1 MVQTYSNERLYEIAH
16 ENYQTLL
23 FHCSMLQAEGYW
35 TQPEMVLRQTIEE
48 TLDLHLQSLL
58 LIFAVNNCHYSET
71 EHQFLLSLV
80 THNMLQ
86 LPDMYQDTTAE
97 ALQNAE
103 RILKMPPILLQLCSL
118 RDKNT
123 GSKSAEMFF
132 DTMLNILMSMAYL
145 NDCHSNYLIEFIHNY
160 YQSIRVFVDDFA
172 GDYDIVDEQFLLDK
186 VKTKEFETGHFFT
199 NPTYEVS
206 EEETAEQED
215 FSTRLP
221 EAEESPVADSLARAK
236 RFGRKHDITP
246 SDMAAEEAEN
256 STKAIEK
263 EDTPDKDAIQ
273 KEIATAKAAWK
284 AAKLEK
290 LIGELN
296 NLVGLENVKSE
307 VSSLVNLIRV
317 RKMREEHNMPVS
329 DMSYHMVF
337 TGNPGT
343 GKTTV
348 ARIVASIYKELGILS
363 KGTFVE
369 TDRSGLVA
377 GYIGQTALKVTEV
390 VNSAIGGVLFIDEAY
405 ALAGRNVTNDY
416 GTEAIDTLVKLMEDN
431 RNDLVVIVA
440 GYNEEMQEFLKSNT
454 GLISRFNKFIE
465 FEDYSDE
472 ELIQILINM
481 FDTTCMHITDDAIE
495 QVRSDIQSMPSEKK
509 MEFGNARGVRN
520 VYEKIIV
527 NQANRVICIPSPTSD
542 DLAMILLE
550 DVMNVI

>member
-1 MVQTYSNERLYEIAH
+1 MVQAYSNERLYEIAH

-35 TQPEMVLRQTIEE
+35 TQPEMVLRQSIEE

-58 LIFAVNNCHYSET
+58 LVFAVNNYHYCEA
-71 EHQFLLSLV
+71 EHQFMLSV
-80 THNMLQ
+80 VKHNMLQ
-86 LPDMYQDTTAE
+86 LPEHYQDATEE
-97 ALQNAE
+97 ALHNAE
-103 RILKMPPILLQLCSL
+103 RVLKMPPILLQLCSL
-118 RDKNT
+118 RDKIT
-123 GSKSAEMFF
+123 GSHSAEMFF

-145 NDCHSNYLIEFIHNY
+145 NDSHAQYLVEFIHNY
-160 YQSIRVFVDDFA
+160 YQTIRVFVNDFA
-172 GDYDIVDEQFLLDK
+172 GDYDVVDEKFLLDK
-186 VKTKEFETGHFFT
+186 VKHKEFETVHFFA
-199 NPTYEVS
+199 NPTDELAEPEVVVEI
-206 EEETAEQED
+206 EE
-215 FSTRLP
+215 
-221 EAEESPVADSLARAK
+221 
-236 RFGRKHDITP
+236 HDIHS
-246 SDMAAEEAEN
+246 SDVAVEEAE
-256 STKAIEK
+256 APIEVTAK
-263 EDTPDKDAIQ
+263 EAFAEKDLLIEAPDKQDIPDKDTIQ
-273 KEIATAKAAWK
+273 KEIASAKAAWK

-296 NLVGLENVKSE
+296 HLVGLNNVKAE

-440 GYNEEMQEFLKSNT
+440 G
-454 GLISRFNKFIE
+454 
-465 FEDYSDE
+465 
-472 ELIQILINM
+472 
-481 FDTTCMHITDDAIE
+481 
-495 QVRSDIQSMPSEKK
+495 
-509 MEFGNARGVRN
+509 
-520 VYEKIIV
+520 
-527 NQANRVICIPSPTSD
+527 
-542 DLAMILLE
+542 
-550 DVMNVI
+550 

>member
-1 MVQTYSNERLYEIAH
+1 MVQAYSNERLYEIAR

-58 LIFAVNNCHYSET
+58 LVFAVNSYHYFESEH
-71 EHQFLLSLV
+71 EFMLSIV
-80 THNMLQ
+80 TNNMLQ
-86 LPDMYQDTTAE
+86 LPEQYQDTTDKAFD
-97 ALQNAE
+97 NAE

-123 GSKSAEMFF
+123 GSNSAEMFF

-145 NDCHSNYLIEFIHNY
+145 NDGHSKYLIEFIHNY
-160 YQSIRVFVDDFA
+160 YQSIRVFVNDFA
-172 GDYDIVDEQFLLDK
+172 GDYDLVDEDFLLHK
-186 VKTKEFETGHFFT
+186 VKSKEFETGHFYD
-199 NPTYEVS
+199 NHLEKIS
-206 EEETAEQED
+206 ESA
-215 FSTRLP
+215 LMP
-221 EAEESPVADSLARAK
+221 EESPVAGSLARAK
-236 RFGRKHDITP
+236 RFGKKHEITP
-246 SDMAAEEAEN
+246 CDTATEN
-256 STKAIEK
+256 DQTTA
-263 EDTPDKDAIQ
+263 DTHSSLDKSVVQ
-273 KEIATAKAAWK
+273 KEIASAKAAWK

-290 LIGELN
+290 LVDELN
-296 NLVGLENVKSE
+296 HLVGLDNVKSE

-317 RKMREEHNMPVS
+317 RKMRQEHNMPVS

-405 ALAGRNVTNDY
+405 ALTGRNVANDY

-440 GYNEEMQEFLKSNT
+440 GYKEEMQEFLKSNT

-481 FDTTCMHITDDAIE
+481 FDTTCMHVSEDAIE
-495 QVRSDIQSMPSEKK
+495 QLRSDIRNMPSEKR
-509 MEFGNARGVRN
+509 MAFGNARGVRN

-527 NQANRVICIPSPTSD
+527 NQANRVVCIPSPTSE
-542 DLAMILLE
+542 DLAMVLLE
-550 DVMNVI
+550 DVLNAV

>member
-1 MVQTYSNERLYEIAH
+1 MSGSLFISCEIRREANNVSIILRDISKKIDEKNFDISQYSQNIESIGISVPGTVSENKIIKSVNLGI
-16 ENYQTLL
+16 ENY
-23 FHCSMLQAEGYW
+23 
-35 TQPEMVLRQTIEE
+35 
-48 TLDLHLQSLL
+48 DLAGNL
-58 LIFAVNNCHYSET
+58 
-71 EHQFLLSLV
+71 
-80 THNMLQ
+80 
-86 LPDMYQDTTAE
+86 
-97 ALQNAE
+97 E

-123 GSKSAEMFF
+123 GSNSAEMFF

-145 NDCHSNYLIEFIHNY
+145 NDSHTTYLIEFIHNY

-206 EEETAEQED
+206 AEETAEQED

-221 EAEESPVADSLARAK
+221 EAEESPVADYLARAK

-246 SDMAAEEAEN
+246 SDIAAEEAEN

-363 KGTFVE
+363 KG
-369 TDRSGLVA
+369 
-377 GYIGQTALKVTEV
+377 I
-390 VNSAIGGVLFIDEAY
+390 
-405 ALAGRNVTNDY
+405 
-416 GTEAIDTLVKLMEDN
+416 
-431 RNDLVVIVA
+431 
-440 GYNEEMQEFLKSNT
+440 
-454 GLISRFNKFIE
+454 
-465 FEDYSDE
+465 
-472 ELIQILINM
+472 
-481 FDTTCMHITDDAIE
+481 
-495 QVRSDIQSMPSEKK
+495 
-509 MEFGNARGVRN
+509 
-520 VYEKIIV
+520 
-527 NQANRVICIPSPTSD
+527 
-542 DLAMILLE
+542 
-550 DVMNVI
+550 